1 EDQRRPLLHR
11 LVADGTL
18 PTAYA
23 TDDGVGLLYRGTEL
37 VGALTEEVGQA
48 AYRVERAADGAVV
61 ETRIEPRPLVP

>member
-1 EDQRRPLLHR
+1 
-11 LVADGTL
+11 VADGTL

-37 VGALTEEVGQA
+37 IEALTEEAGQA